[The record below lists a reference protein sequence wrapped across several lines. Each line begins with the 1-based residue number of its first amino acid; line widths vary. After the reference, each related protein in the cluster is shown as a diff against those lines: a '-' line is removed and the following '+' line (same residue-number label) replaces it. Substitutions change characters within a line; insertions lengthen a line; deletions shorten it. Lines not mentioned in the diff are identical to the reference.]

1 MTQLNLASVSVP
13 RECAIMNIWPSRLK
27 FPANTHLKA
36 AVYREHSK
44 DPRQV
49 VKIEDIDIPK
59 PKSNGVLIKVE
70 AASYNYNDLWGIWGE
85 PIKIPMPHISGSD
98 AAGRVVEVGENLTA
112 NIKIGDRVVVYPN
125 LTCRVCHEC
134 TSGKEYDCNSR
145 QVWGFQT
152 GPLWGGFT
160 QYTHMS
166 EVNVVKI
173 PDNVSFDDAAAISM
187 VGLTSWHMLVTRA
200 NIRPGQTVLIMGGGS
215 GMGIAGIQIAKLF
228 NCDVIATAGNKEKM
242 GKCLQLGADFVV
254 NHRESDWYNK
264 VREITN
270 KGGVDVVFEHIGKTV
285 FPQELSLLKMG
296 GTLVSTG
303 ATTGY
308 DSTIDLRYLFF
319 KGTNLLGATQGTK
332 AGLEEIIRWVSKGKI
347 KPVIDTILP
356 FSNMV
361 EGHVKMA
368 DSQLFGKILTTPQK
382 L

>member
-1 MTQLNLASVSVP
+1 
-13 RECAIMNIWPSRLK
+13 
-27 FPANTHLKA
+27 LKA

-49 VKIEDIDIPK
+49 VLIEDIDAQK
-59 PKSNGVLIKVE
+59 PKSNEILIKVE

-98 AAGRVVEVGENLTA
+98 AAGTVVETGENVSA
-112 NIKIGDRVVVYPN
+112 SIKIGDRVVVHPN
-125 LTCRVCHEC
+125 LTCRVCNEC
-134 TSGKEYDCNSR
+134 TEGREYDCSSR
-145 QVWGFQT
+145 KVWGFQT
-152 GPLWGGFT
+152 GPLWGGFA
-160 QYTHMS
+160 QYTHLP
-166 EVNVVKI
+166 EVNVVKLH
-173 PDNVSFDDAAAISM
+173 DNVSFNDAAAISM
-187 VGLTSWHMLVTRA
+187 VGMTAWHMLVTRA
-200 NIRPGQTVLIMGGGS
+200 KILPGQTVLIMGGGS

-228 NCDVIATAGNKEKM
+228 NCDVIATAGNKDKM
-242 GKCLQLGADFVV
+242 DKCLQLGADYVV
-254 NHRESDWYNK
+254 NHRESDWYRK

-270 KGGVDVVFEHIGKTV
+270 KQGVDVVFEHIGKTA

-308 DSTIDLRYLFF
+308 DSAIDLRYLFF

-332 AGLEEIIRWVSKGKI
+332 AGLQEVIRWVSKGKI

-356 FSNMV
+356 FTNMV

>member
-1 MTQLNLASVSVP
+1 M
-13 RECAIMNIWPSRLK
+13 
-27 FPANTHLKA
+27 KA

-44 DPRQV
+44 DPRKV
-49 VKIEDIDIPK
+49 VKIEDIDTPRPK
-59 PKSNGVLIKVE
+59 TNEVLIQVE

-98 AAGRVVEVGENLTA
+98 IAGTVVEVGENVTTV
-112 NIKIGDRVVVYPN
+112 KVGDRVASHPN
-125 LTCRVCHEC
+125 LTCRVCREC
-134 TSGKEYDCNSR
+134 TSGREYDCQSR

-152 GPLWGGFT
+152 GPLWGGFA
-160 QYTHMS
+160 QYTHLP

-173 PDNVSFDDAAAISM
+173 PDSVSFNDAAAISM
-187 VGLTSWHMLVTRA
+187 VGMTAWHMLVTRA
-200 NIRPGQTVLIMGGGS
+200 KIEPGQTVLIMGGGS

-228 NCDVIATAGNKEKM
+228 NCDVIATAGNKDKM
-242 GKCLQLGADFVV
+242 DRCLQLGADYVV
-254 NHRESDWYNK
+254 NHREPDWHKK

-270 KGGVDVVFEHIGKTV
+270 RQGVDVIYEHIGKTV
-285 FPQELSLLKMG
+285 FPQEVGLLKMG

-319 KGTNLLGATQGTK
+319 RGINLLGATQGTK
-332 AGLEEIIRWVSKGKI
+332 AGLEQVIYWVSKGKI

-356 FSNMV
+356 FGNMV
-361 EGHVKMA
+361 EGHIKMA
-368 DSQLFGKILTTPQK
+368 ESQLFGKILTTPQK